1 MMPYLVIFGCLLL
14 SAFFSAAE
22 TAITSLGTL
31 KARHLLESGGK
42 SVAHLKFW
50 ISHPGRILTT
60 ILIFNTAVN
69 ILASSVATELAYVRF
84 QNGAIGIATGIT
96 TFLVLVFGE
105 VLPKSFAKAHYEKLA
120 IPFLRVIIYVY
131 YTCYPLISLLSG
143 FADLVI
149 RVVSSGRQ
157 HSTPLITEAELEFI
171 VNEGEKAGVIGDI
184 KKNIING
191 AFDFDE
197 TTVREI
203 MTPRTDIKAFSIDTP
218 LKDILAKAI
227 DSGYSRF
234 PIYRNHVDHMVGML
248 LVKDLLSQA
257 ASPKEG
263 LVAKD
268 IMREAH
274 FAPESKSIME
284 VFKDLKRTKSHMA
297 IIIDEY
303 GGTAGIVTMEDILE
317 EIVGEIQDEFDV
329 EEAKILQVGDS
340 LYDVSG
346 SLNLDDFFDF
356 FKLNLNT
363 EDTLEK
369 DQESDTI
376 AGWVT
381 QLIGQIPKVGQSVRI
396 NGLQLEVSEVKH
408 RRIHMIRVQVLSEE
422 TQDED

>member
-1 MMPYLVIFGCLLL
+1 MMPYAVIFGCLLL

-50 ISHPGRILTT
+50 ISHPGRVLTT

-69 ILASSVATELAYVRF
+69 ILASSVATEIAYVRF

-120 IPFLRVIIYVY
+120 SPFLRIIIYVY
-131 YTCYPLISLLSG
+131 YLCFPLISLLSG
-143 FADLVI
+143 FADLFI
-149 RVVSSGRQ
+149 RLISSGR

-171 VNEGEKAGVIGDI
+171 VSEGEKAGVIGDI

-203 MTPRTDIKAFSIDTP
+203 MTPRTDIKAFSVDTP
-218 LKDILAKAI
+218 LKDVLAKAI

-248 LVKDLLSQA
+248 LVKDLLAQA
-257 ASPKEG
+257 ANPKEG

-329 EEAKILQVGDS
+329 EEAKILQVADN

-363 EDTLEK
+363 EETLEK

-408 RRIHMIRVQVLSEE
+408 RRIHKVKVQVLSEDVQE
-422 TQDED
+422 ED